1 MDNQTKSKYE
11 TWLKE
16 KSLSLSDHKRLEE
29 ISNDEEEIISCFK
42 DDLAFGTGG
51 LRGVMGV
58 GTNRMNVYMV
68 RKTTQGLA
76 NYINEKYSHPKCVI
90 AYDSRNNSHT
100 FAVEA
105 AKVLG
110 KNKVHVY
117 LFNDVTPTPLLS
129 FAVRY
134 LKCQAGI
141 VITASHNPKQ
151 YNGYKVYG
159 EDGAQMNIESA
170 NAVLSHIDALRIFKD
185 VKVGDFDTLV
195 YDGYIEFVN
204 EDFYRVYQKSTL
216 AQSLSKEKRNIR
228 IAYTALHGTGFKPVT
243 TTLNADGFNNL
254 DIVVEQRNPDG
265 NFPTAPYPNPEM
277 KEALS
282 LGIENY
288 LLLHTD
294 DILLATDPDADRVGV
309 VVNQKNKAVILT
321 GNEVGILLFDWIYQ
335 MRRENN
341 TLPANPLL
349 IKTIVSSDMATIIAN
364 DYGVKVKEVLTGF
377 KFIGEQ
383 MFLLEQKGELDN
395 YLFGFEESCGYL
407 TNKDVRDKDSIN
419 ACLLIAEMTNY
430 YKNRRKTLVDRMNEL
445 YKKYGNYTTLTL
457 NYELEGE
464 KGKAVIAEAMKRFR
478 ERDTSA
484 LFGELNAIGDYL
496 HSIIHHIDFEEH
508 VDLPASD
515 VVKYFL
521 SNGDTITFR
530 PSGTEPKLKAY
541 IFAKGDKAVKKY
553 TNLVNSIMEELQ
565 NK

>member
-110 KNKVHVY
+110 KNKIHVY
-117 LFNDVTPTPLLS
+117 LFNEVTPTPLLS

-185 VKVGDFDTLV
+185 VKVGDFDMLV

-204 EDFYRVYQKSTL
+204 DEFYRVYQKSTL

-228 IAYTALHGTGFKPVT
+228 IAYTALHGTGYKSVT

-254 DIVVEQRNPDG
+254 DIVAEQRNPDG

-288 LLLHTD
+288 LLMHTD

-383 MFLLEQKGELDN
+383 MLLLEQKGELDN

-464 KGKAVIAEAMKRFR
+464 KGKTVIAEAMKRFR
-478 ERDTSA
+478 EKDTTA

>member
-1 MDNQTKSKYE
+1 MDNQTKTKYE

-29 ISNDEEEIISCFK
+29 ISKNEEEIISCFK

-51 LRGVMGV
+51 LRGIMGV

-68 RKTTQGLA
+68 RKATQGLA

>member
-110 KNKVHVY
+110 KNKIHVY
-117 LFNDVTPTPLLS
+117 LFNEVTPTPLLS

-185 VKVGDFDTLV
+185 VKVGDFDMLV

-204 EDFYRVYQKSTL
+204 DEFYRVYQKSTL

-228 IAYTALHGTGFKPVT
+228 IAYTALHGTGYKSVT

-254 DIVVEQRNPDG
+254 DIVAEQRNPDG

-282 LGIENY
+282 LGIEKY

-383 MFLLEQKGELDN
+383 MLLLEQKGELDN

-430 YKNRRKTLVDRMNEL
+430 YKNHRKTLVDRMNEL

-464 KGKAVIAEAMKRFR
+464 KGKTVIAEAMKRFR
-478 ERDTSA
+478 EKDTTA

-496 HSIIHHIDFEEH
+496 HSIIYHIDFEEH